1 MPRTIKSLFL
11 SVSLCSLGADVF
23 AESGD
28 GSPKA
33 LELSQPRLSLRLQGE
48 MGRRI
53 ILERFDHGLGHFCIA
68 DGVTDRNADLPFV
81 SLADWDNLVPL

>member
-1 MPRTIKSLFL
+1 
-11 SVSLCSLGADVF
+11 
-23 AESGD
+23 
-28 GSPKA
+28 
-33 LELSQPRLSLRLQGE
+33 

-68 DGVTDRNADLPFV
+68 DGVTNRNAGLAFV